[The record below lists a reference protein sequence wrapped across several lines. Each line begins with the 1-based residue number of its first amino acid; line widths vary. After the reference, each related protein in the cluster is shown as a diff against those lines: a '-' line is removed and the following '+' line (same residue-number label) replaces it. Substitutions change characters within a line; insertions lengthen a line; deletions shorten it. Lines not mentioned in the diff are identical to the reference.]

1 MVMRKDGVGRWMED
15 GRETGHCCSVE
26 STKLVEAN

>member
-1 MVMRKDGVGRWMED
+1 MVMRKDGVGPWMD

-26 STKLVEAN
+26 RTKLVEAN